1 MKKRG
6 ELRDWTEKGSTS
18 SRSFISASR
27 TRSPLRVS
35 DGGMTIIELVIVI
48 TVLTI
53 LTLGVIPLVR
63 NSVQRQKEQQ
73 LREALR
79 EMRDAVKEFKRDT
92 AGPINCPGQATQV
105 VAGGTAPPAPYVDP
119 RSKVQISDCTI
130 FKSDNPDM
138 YPPDLETLVNG
149 VNVIARSA
157 AAGALVGGI
166 KGNATDNPLLS
177 TKKKVYLRE
186 VPVDPMTGEKD
197 WCLRSSYDPPDEGCS
212 STPANIFDVRSKAE
226 GTALNGEKYSD
237 W

>member
-1 MKKRG
+1 MKKWCDVKGAACRG
-6 ELRDWTEKGSTS
+6 RATNRFFGR
-18 SRSFISASR
+18 RSLK
-27 TRSPLRVS
+27 RSPLHESV
-35 DGGMTIIELVIVI
+35 DGMTIIELVIVI

-79 EMRDAVKEFKRDT
+79 EMREAIKTFKRDT
-92 AGPINCPGQATQV
+92 AGPINCPGQATAQT
-105 VAGGTAPPAPYVDP
+105 AGGAPPPAPYVDP

-138 YPPDLETLVNG
+138 YPPDLETMVSG
-149 VNVIARSA
+149 VNVIARST

-186 VPVDPMTGEKD
+186 IPVDPITGEKD

-212 STPANIFDVRSKAE
+212 SNPVNVFDVRSKAE
-226 GTALNGEKYSD
+226 GTALNGEKYSE